1 MSPEEVD
8 LELFLR
14 LGIGN
19 ELADASETC
28 SCVIDEDIDSSVC
41 SDCLLDDIRC
51 HVRRWIRYIEREP
64 FASGLLDLP
73 YELRCFGWTA
83 RSSYDSMLGCKSYS
97 G

>member
-1 MSPEEVD
+1 MSSEEVD
-8 LELFLR
+8 LELLLR

-41 SDCLLDDIRC
+41 IECLRDDVRC

-64 FASGLLDLP
+64 FASGLLDLT
-73 YELRCFGWTA
+73 YELRRFGWIA
-83 RSSYDSMLGCKSYS
+83 
-97 G
+97 